1 MARTHEVVLL
11 GRKYKLRSPHDDA
24 YLRALA
30 TYLTERIGEVQRKG
44 TSSTLDAALLAAL
57 NIADD
62 LFRVRKDAEERLA
75 AIGEKTQ
82 GLLAAL
88 EEDESA
94 RDAGDAAA
102 DEALVDEPAD
112 APDVSDDESAESP
125 ELATADVPAP
135 ATVPASENAIESIDE
150 LPKADAGRR

>member
-11 GRKYKLRSPHDDA
+11 GRKYKLRSEHDDA
-24 YLRALA
+24 YMRALA
-30 TYLTERIGEVQRKG
+30 AFLAERIGEVQRKG

-57 NIADD
+57 NIADE
-62 LFRVRKDAEERLA
+62 LFRTRKDAEERLA

-88 EEDESA
+88 EEDESPRGT
-94 RDAGDAAA
+94 RDGEAAA
-102 DEALVDEPAD
+102 DEAFEDD
-112 APDVSDDESAESP
+112 APDVADDAHGEVP
-125 ELATADVPAP
+125 ELEAAAPEEIPAP
-135 ATVPASENAIESIDE
+135 APRTEPAIESVDE